1 MKTVVLGGPGPQ
13 KVVVE
18 EDKLDPYGN
27 LMQPNV
33 HGMETWFGSSSCGPI
48 ERAKGETVRGEL
60 AKAKPRK
67 TVSIN
72 HTVEFIDDY
81 LSNKKRKR
89 KAMEQWPSMDIED
102 DEIKPL
108 RSILKVAADSIG
120 GGEGFGGD
128 EGFGVDGIYG

>member
-13 KVVVE
+13 KVVVQ
-18 EDKLDPYGN
+18 EDKLNPYGN
-27 LMQPNV
+27 LTQPNV
-33 HGMETWFGSSSCGPI
+33 HGMGTWFDLSSYGPI

-60 AKAKPRK
+60 AKSKPRK

-108 RSILKVAADSIG
+108 RSILKAGKNQI
-120 GGEGFGGD
+120 
-128 EGFGVDGIYG
+128 